1 MGIMGYV
8 SINKPKF
15 PTSSA
20 KVLNMVVA
28 ERRPQALTRMPSI
41 DVIGSPAIQHQTKD
55 LHSSVA
61 GGRPALG
68 LSCLG
73 DAVACACGR
82 GYQGR
87 LVDARS

>member
-1 MGIMGYV
+1 M
-8 SINKPKF
+8 
-15 PTSSA
+15 
-20 KVLNMVVA
+20 NMVVA

-55 LHSSVA
+55 LQCSVA
-61 GGRPALG
+61 GRPALN

-87 LVDARS
+87 LADARS